1 MTHLIILAHAPL
13 AQALAQVATH
23 AFADAPR
30 HLTAL
35 DVDATESVD
44 QVQSR
49 LKHSLAP
56 GENLILTDAHGAT
69 PCNAACQIA
78 DGVRIRVVAGVSVP
92 MLWRCLGYAH
102 ENLQHLVVRA
112 LDGGRNGVCESRP
125 GRPSHSLGEPCHD
138 QDAVG
143 DQ

>member
-13 AQALAQVATH
+13 AQALAQVAAH
-23 AFADAPR
+23 AFSEAPER
-30 HLTAL
+30 LTAI
-35 DVDATESVD
+35 DVSPTDSSE
-44 QVQSR
+44 QVQRR
-49 LKHSLAP
+49 LQSSLAP
-56 GENLILTDAHGAT
+56 GENLILTDAQGAT
-69 PCNAACQIA
+69 PCNAACKVA

-102 ENLQHLVVRA
+102 ENLQHLVARA
-112 LDGGRNGVCESRP
+112 LDGGRNGVREPDPTREPRTPLESD
-125 GRPSHSLGEPCHD
+125 HD